1 MLPRVKDQVR
11 CDSRSAAQRAAR
23 AQGRAAGEWASVWL
37 VRCLTVAAAAAQIP
51 AVRSAAA
58 VALSFFQDPEDPEDV
73 AIAELQRLMCTDSS
87 KCADAAPAA
96 DKARATDACTQ
107 SPARPLSL
115 ALPSLTG
122 CGVARCVAA
131 ETCAR
136 RRCATSPSPRAACP
150 PSSSGFATP
159 RTTCAPSLPPPPL
172 RQPTWHFQPTLNS
185 RLFSL
190 SPGGRL

>member
-11 CDSRSAAQRAAR
+11 CDSRSAARGARTRASRGGVGQRVVRARPDGGGGGGADPGGALGRGGGALFLSGPGGPGGRGHRRAAAPHVHR
-23 AQGRAAGEWASVWL
+23 QQQ
-37 VRCLTVAAAAAQIP
+37 VRR
-51 AVRSAAA
+51 RS
-58 VALSFFQDPEDPEDV
+58 
-73 AIAELQRLMCTDSS
+73 
-87 KCADAAPAA
+87 APAA

-172 RQPTWHFQPTLNS
+172 RQPTWHSQPTLNS